1 MNSCK
6 ERLEGWGRK
15 GVNGGDAMGGKETER
30 RARKGRRLG
39 WGGGGRR
46 KMEEEDEKDG

>member
-15 GVNGGDAMGGKETER
+15 GVNGGDALREGN
-30 RARKGRRLG
+30 RKKGEEGEEVGVGEKKNGRR
-39 WGGGGRR
+39 R
-46 KMEEEDEKDG
+46 